1 MKKLTLNSFHADSGA
16 EFVNIEG
23 YTIPANYGNI
33 HSELQAINNS
43 IALLDRSYLGKVL
56 VKGKDSL
63 DLLNRISTND
73 LQYLTIGNV
82 CDTVFVTPKGRMID
96 FCRIINIDENEFV
109 LICSF
114 FKTIHLIDWINRF
127 IILEEVEL
135 VDVSN
140 MYNWLTIL
148 GPSSFSFL
156 SGFSDNEVLEDDD
169 AFWLDFENIHFPAL
183 KNKNFNVP
191 AYNLFITNAESK
203 KIFAS
208 LVNEIHQCNGSLIG
222 DAAFQIKRIESG
234 MPDWGSEITEE
245 YNPHEARLIKAVS
258 FTKGCYTGQE
268 VIARL
273 DTYDKV
279 QKYLMI
285 LDISENFNEKPPL
298 NVFIDD
304 DHIGNLTSYT
314 YNPLTD
320 NLIGLGYIKKMYTI
334 DIDIYVEIETKN
346 KRIPAILR
354 KPPLAD

>member
-1 MKKLTLNSFHADSGA
+1 MYRL
-16 EFVNIEG
+16 
-23 YTIPANYGNI
+23 
-33 HSELQAINNS
+33 
-43 IALLDRSYLGKVL
+43 
-56 VKGKDSL
+56 
-63 DLLNRISTND
+63 
-73 LQYLTIGNV
+73 
-82 CDTVFVTPKGRMID
+82 
-96 FCRIINIDENEFV
+96 II
-109 LICSF
+109 
-114 FKTIHLIDWINRF
+114 
-127 IILEEVEL
+127 
-135 VDVSN
+135 
-140 MYNWLTIL
+140 
-148 GPSSFSFL
+148 
-156 SGFSDNEVLEDDD
+156 
-169 AFWLDFENIHFPAL
+169 
-183 KNKNFNVP
+183 
-191 AYNLFITNAESK
+191 
-203 KIFAS
+203 
-208 LVNEIHQCNGSLIG
+208 NEIHQCNGSLIG

-234 MPDWGSEITEE
+234 MPDWGTEISEE

-285 LDISENFNEKPPL
+285 MDISENFKEKPPL